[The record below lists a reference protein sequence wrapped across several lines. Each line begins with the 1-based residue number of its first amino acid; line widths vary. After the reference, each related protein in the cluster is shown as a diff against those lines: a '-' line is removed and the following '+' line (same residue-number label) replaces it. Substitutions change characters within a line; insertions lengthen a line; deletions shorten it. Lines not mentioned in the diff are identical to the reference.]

1 MKQVV
6 FLLLI
11 NSVAFAETIL
21 LGVKDDFSVSNGA
34 EVLSINDSLVQS
46 GYSGLADTTTVDAQI
61 AASFDI
67 SAYAGNITGATVK
80 ILKSL
85 SMIAVAK
92 TMIA

>member
-46 GYSGLADTTTVDAQI
+46 GYSDLQI
-61 AASFDI
+61 QLLLTHRSPQVLI
-67 SAYAGNITGATVK
+67 
-80 ILKSL
+80 
-85 SMIAVAK
+85 
-92 TMIA
+92 